1 MASKSKLGR
10 GLDILLG
17 QSIESPVQARSGDL
31 LIQMKLDQLQRG
43 QFQPRS
49 KFNESKLDELTQ
61 SIASHGVIQPLV
73 VRQISP
79 NQFEIIAGERRWRAA
94 KQAGLNEVPVVVRD
108 IDDQVALAIALI
120 ENIQRDSLTPIE
132 EAKALSR
139 LIQDFKMTHEEVS
152 QVIGRSRS
160 AVSNLLRLLK
170 LSDAVKV
177 LLENGEIEMGHA
189 RTLLP
194 LPKDLQIKLA
204 QEVAIRELSVRQTEV
219 LVRQALNPNPKNIN
233 KISPQWLEMTES
245 LSKRL
250 NSKAEIKPGKGDSGK
265 IIIHFDSKESL
276 TDIFKKISNKRALL
290 IKTTDS

>member
-1 MASKSKLGR
+1 MANKSKLGR

>member
-1 MASKSKLGR
+1 MAKKSKLGR

-17 QSIESPVQARSGDL
+17 QSIENPARAHTDDKLVQM
-31 LIQMKLDQLQRG
+31 QLDQLQRG

-49 KFNESKLDELTQ
+49 KFDGSKLDDLTQ
-61 SIASHGVIQPLV
+61 SIASQGVIQPLV
-73 VRQISP
+73 VREIAE

-94 KQAGLNEVPVVVRD
+94 KQAGLNEVPVVIRD

-120 ENIQRDSLTPIE
+120 ENIQRESLTPIE

-139 LIQDFKMTHEEVS
+139 LIQDFKMTHEEIS

-170 LSDAVKV
+170 LSDAVKA

-194 LPKDLQIKLA
+194 LPGELQIKLA
-204 QEVAIRELSVRQTEV
+204 QEVATRGLSVRQTEM
-219 LVRQALNPNPKNIN
+219 LVRQALNPNPKNI
-233 KISPQWLEMTES
+233 KKPSPQWLEMTES
-245 LSKRL
+245 ISKRL

-276 TDIFKKISNKRALL
+276 NNIFKKIS
-290 IKTTDS
+290 D

>member
-1 MASKSKLGR
+1 MANKSKLGR

-276 TDIFKKISNKRALL
+276 TDIFKRLVTRGL
-290 IKTTDS
+290 Y

>member
-1 MASKSKLGR
+1 MVYKSKLGR

-17 QSIESPVQARSGDL
+17 QSIENPTQTRAGDL
-31 LIQMKLDQLQRG
+31 LIQMQLDHLQPG

-49 KFNESKLDELTQ
+49 KFDESKLDELAQ
-61 SIASHGVIQPLV
+61 SIASHGIIQPLV
-73 VRQISP
+73 VRKLAA

-94 KQAGLNEVPVVVRD
+94 KQAGLEQVPVVVRD

-120 ENIQRDSLTPIE
+120 ENIQRDSLTAIE
-132 EAKALSR
+132 EAKALTK

-152 QVIGRSRS
+152 QVVGRSRS

-170 LSDAVKV
+170 LSEPVKV
-177 LLENGEIEMGHA
+177 LLENGDIEMGHA

-194 LPKDLQIKLA
+194 LPNDLQIKLA

-219 LVRQALNPNPKNIN
+219 LVKKALNPSSKNAN
-233 KISPQWLEMTES
+233 KNNPQWLKMTEF
-245 LSKRL
+245 LSKRFS
-250 NSKAEIKPGKGDSGK
+250 SKAEIKSTKGDSGK

-276 TDIFKKISNKRALL
+276 TDIFKKIIN
-290 IKTTDS
+290 

>member
-1 MASKSKLGR
+1 MANKSKLGR

-219 LVRQALNPNPKNIN
+219 LARQALNPNPKNIN

-245 LSKRL
+245 LSKSL

>member
-1 MASKSKLGR
+1 MANKSKLGR

-276 TDIFKKISNKRALL
+276 TDIFKKISNRRALL

>member
-1 MASKSKLGR
+1 MAKKSKLGR

-17 QSIESPVQARSGDL
+17 QSIENPARAHTDDKLVQM
-31 LIQMKLDQLQRG
+31 QLDQLQRG

-49 KFNESKLDELTQ
+49 KFDGSKLDDLTQ
-61 SIASHGVIQPLV
+61 SIASQGVIQPLV
-73 VRQISP
+73 VREIAE

-94 KQAGLNEVPVVVRD
+94 KQAGLNEVPVVIRD

-120 ENIQRDSLTPIE
+120 ENIQRESLTPIE

-139 LIQDFKMTHEEVS
+139 LIQDFKMTHEEIS

-170 LSDAVKV
+170 LSDAVKA

-194 LPKDLQIKLA
+194 LPGELQIKLA
-204 QEVAIRELSVRQTEV
+204 QEVATRGLSVRQTEM
-219 LVRQALNPNPKNIN
+219 LVRQALNPNPKNI
-233 KISPQWLEMTES
+233 KKPSPQWLEITES
-245 LSKRL
+245 ISKRL

-276 TDIFKKISNKRALL
+276 NNIFKKIS
-290 IKTTDS
+290 D

>member
-1 MASKSKLGR
+1 MANKSKLGR

-108 IDDQVALAIALI
+108 INDQVALAIALI

>member
-1 MASKSKLGR
+1 MANKSKLGR

-194 LPKDLQIKLA
+194 LPKEDRK
-204 QEVAIRELSVRQTEV
+204 SVV
-219 LVRQALNPNPKNIN
+219 
-233 KISPQWLEMTES
+233 
-245 LSKRL
+245 
-250 NSKAEIKPGKGDSGK
+250 
-265 IIIHFDSKESL
+265 
-276 TDIFKKISNKRALL
+276 
-290 IKTTDS
+290 

>member
-1 MASKSKLGR
+1 MANKSKLGR

-120 ENIQRDSLTPIE
+120 ENIQRESLTPIE

-170 LSDAVKV
+170 LSDAVKA
-177 LLENGEIEMGHA
+177 LLENGDIEMGHA
-189 RTLLP
+189 RALLP
-194 LPKDLQIKLA
+194 LPNELQIQLA
-204 QEVAIRELSVRQTEV
+204 QEVATRELSVRQTEL
-219 LVRQALNPNPKNIN
+219 LVRQALNPSPKNIKHPN
-233 KISPQWLEMTES
+233 PQWLEMTES
-245 LSKRL
+245 ISKRL

-290 IKTTDS
+290 INSTDP

>member
-1 MASKSKLGR
+1 MANKSKLGR

-73 VRQISP
+73 VRRISP